1 MKRVLIVGLMAF
13 MACEVSAQIITLRGA
28 ANAVVMEKKYT
39 EIDGSPYLY
48 PDWKMVTL
56 TDVDGQRMDDMLL
69 RYDSYEDQLNVL
81 KNGTAMLLNG
91 EIYPEFV
98 MNFVDE
104 DNIQV
109 SRHFKHNSLLGLN
122 GGKGYYEVLY
132 EGEYSLYRKIHTNF
146 INNVVSQ
153 YGTTEEIKRFE
164 TKDYLVLVTDDKEIR
179 EVSGS
184 KKKIYELFGEDQKKI
199 ESLAKEM
206 DYNVKDPLELAL
218 LLAIHEKNG

>member
-1 MKRVLIVGLMAF
+1 MRRILIVGLMVF

-48 PDWKMVTL
+48 PDWKIGTL
-56 TDVDGQRMDDMLL
+56 TDVDGQRMEEMLL

-81 KNGTAMLLNG
+81 KNGTPMLLNG

-104 DNIQV
+104 ENTQV

-153 YGTTEEIKRFE
+153 YGTNEEIKRFE

-184 KKKIYELFGEDQKKI
+184 KKKIYELFGDDQKKI
-199 ESLAKEM
+199 ESLAKEL
-206 DYNVKDPLELAL
+206 DYNVKDPVELAL